1 MKTWKK
7 VILAL
12 VALSVSSLAACIV
25 IEFSTGPQFIIPAG
39 SAEYHTKEELTDLY
53 WQNKTVLNAVKESV
67 ISSKTLLRALDE
79 YNEGD
84 IAISYQTDKEYFS
97 DEDWENIVT
106 VFENLHPSMLMLER
120 KGRPLVFYITFKNLN
135 QDWKSKTNFLYWFPN
150 DEEREYHEEPGVF
163 PDARPVSGRILCEAA
178 DDFRHADGD
187 QLAAA
192 ILP

>member
-7 VILAL
+7 VVL
-12 VALSVSSLAACIV
+12 VLIIIGLIGITACIAV
-25 IEFSTGPQFIIPAG
+25 DLSSGSKPIIPNK
-39 SAEYHTKEELTDLY
+39 SVEYHTKEELTDLY

-67 ISSKTLLRALDE
+67 ISSKTLLRALDD

-84 IAISYQTDKEYFS
+84 IDIRSKTDKEYFS

-163 PDARPVSGRILCEAA
+163 PDGV
-178 DDFRHADGD
+178 FT
-187 QLAAA
+187 QLDEGWY
-192 ILP
+192 IVEGKYIH